1 MHLNLFYNNIYK
13 YMCGIVGIYN
23 KKTGEVS
30 ELIKM
35 LKKLQHRGRDG
46 FGLIKYSNRTYREY
60 RAEGLVEMSE
70 VNQKHDLKVGLGHT
84 RYKTNNV
91 INSFQPIILKSCKLK
106 ICFSRFK
113 NSW

>member
-1 MHLNLFYNNIYK
+1 
-13 YMCGIVGIYN
+13 
-23 KKTGEVS
+23 
-30 ELIKM
+30 M

-84 RYKTNNV
+84 RYKTSGSNTIEGRLNELQPLKDSIAVMPEINDDKISECKGICSDYISKYGGKHDNV
-91 INSFQPIILKSCKLK
+91 TSFH
-106 ICFSRFK
+106 F
-113 NSW
+113 